1 MIKPNHQP
9 TTYGSQ
15 HDIQV
20 VANHAPHLL
29 GQALGIKHIEFFSPI
44 ESEGYGEY
52 RDDFLRKLRID
63 DSAYPLKDF
72 WPAKGP
78 QWDGLA
84 KTDKD
89 EILLIEAKAHISETF
104 GDGTQAKGESRKRI
118 RTTLQNVAMSK
129 NVNAKFIEDIW
140 LGPLYQ
146 TANRIAFLD
155 YLVNKLGVKAK
166 LVYVIFLNDPIAHPS
181 ETKDRWNAVL
191 DTAERYMLRLPR
203 RFKLSKHIKRAFIDY
218 RELPKVKI

>member
-1 MIKPNHQP
+1 MKKPNHP
-9 TTYGSQ
+9 STTYGSQ
-15 HDIQV
+15 HDLQV
-20 VANHAPHLL
+20 VANLAPHLL
-29 GQALGIKHIEFFSPI
+29 EEALCVKHIEFLSPLA
-44 ESEGYGEY
+44 SEGYGEY
-52 RDDFLRKLRID
+52 QDDFLKKLKID
-63 DSAYPLKDF
+63 DSAHPLKDF

-84 KTDKD
+84 KTDKG

-104 GDGTQAKGESRKRI
+104 GDGTQAKGESLEQIRKA
-118 RTTLQNVAMSK
+118 LLNVAMSK
-129 NVNAKFIEDIW
+129 NVNANFIEDIW

-191 DTAERYMLRLPR
+191 DTAERYMLRLPG
-203 RFKLSKHIKRAFIDY
+203 RFQLAKHIKRAFIDY
-218 RELPKVKI
+218 KKLPLIKI